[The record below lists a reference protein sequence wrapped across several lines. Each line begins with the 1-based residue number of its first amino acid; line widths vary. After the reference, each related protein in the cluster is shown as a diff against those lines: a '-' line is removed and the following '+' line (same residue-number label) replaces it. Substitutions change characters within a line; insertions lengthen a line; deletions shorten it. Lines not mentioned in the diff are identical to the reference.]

1 MLQAVWV
8 SGAHLCDEADASEED
23 SVVLLTQQL
32 ASGGH
37 KHLHQVWH
45 LANDACSTQCCLG
58 GREGGGGRGG
68 RERGREG
75 GRGRDREGE
84 LMKR

>member
-58 GREGGGGRGG
+58 GREGGGGGGEGG
-68 RERGREG
+68 REGE
-75 GRGRDREGE
+75 REGE
-84 LMKR
+84 GGTGREN